1 MTLQLQGKASS
12 SAKSSLASDA
22 SHSIDVTRLQH
33 ARGFDRQSQLRLE
46 ITPYPTEHRIAGG
59 EKGIE
64 SGVRKTASIALAKSG
79 LATGAAI
86 TAARLFG
93 LDAGD
98 WAMIFVGLAL
108 SALLFA
114 VA

>member
-1 MTLQLQGKASS
+1 MALQLQGMASS

-33 ARGFDRQSQLRLE
+33 AREFDRQSQLRLE

-64 SGVRKTASIALAKSG
+64 SGVTEDG
-79 LATGAAI
+79 LY
-86 TAARLFG
+86 RFG
-93 LDAGD
+93 KVGAGD
-98 WAMIFVGLAL
+98 RGRDYCRSTV
-108 SALLFA
+108 
-114 VA
+114 